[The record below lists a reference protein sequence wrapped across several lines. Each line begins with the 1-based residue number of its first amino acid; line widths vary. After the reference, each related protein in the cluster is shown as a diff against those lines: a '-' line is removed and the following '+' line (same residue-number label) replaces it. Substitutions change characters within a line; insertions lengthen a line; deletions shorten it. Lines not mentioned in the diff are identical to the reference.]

1 MTQEDKTADLERGK
15 KIIKKNLYSNT
26 NMNQE
31 FITTYKNNV
40 SMLKMYL
47 KPMW

>member
-1 MTQEDKTADLERGK
+1 MTQEDRTANPEGGK
-15 KIIKKNLYSNT
+15 KLYSNT

-31 FITTYKNNV
+31 FITTYKKNV
-40 SMLKMYL
+40 GMLKMYL